1 MKTQREENRAE
12 TRIRTGEDRAS
23 LQMFLYSLCFCLVAI
38 GLSGCGYAIHTKA
51 SLPFDEI
58 QIGTIENRTYEPKLQ
73 DRLNK
78 SLTEEFLKQG
88 ISVRNNAGYKLSG
101 VIRKFSLQ
109 VLSEKS
115 DVAAE
120 YEVTVIGDFKL
131 ADPKGNIKE
140 FKDIGSPFIVSFS
153 GAGQLNQLIANKELA
168 SERALQDM
176 ASEIVAALIYR

>member
-1 MKTQREENRAE
+1 MRTQNTEYRNQTEY
-12 TRIRTGEDRAS
+12 S
-23 LQMFLYSLCFCLVAI
+23 CVFLRPLLSALCFYLVVLS
-38 GLSGCGYAIHTKA
+38 LSGCGYTIHTKA
-51 SLPFDEI
+51 SLPFEDI
-58 QIGTIENRTYEPKLQ
+58 QIGTIENKTYEPKLQ

-78 SLTEEFLKQG
+78 SLTEEFLRQG
-88 ISVRNNAGYKLSG
+88 IAVRSNAGYKLSG
-101 VIRKFSLQ
+101 VINKFALQ

-120 YEVTVIGDFKL
+120 YEVTIIGDFKL
-131 ADPKGNIKE
+131 TDPKGNIKE
-140 FKDIGSPFIVSFS
+140 FKGIGSPFIVSFS